1 MVVNIND
8 SKGEFMGKLVIST
21 ALSLIGLFAFAGNP
35 PANYPA
41 VNGVVKK
48 IDLQNKQITLKHE
61 TIPNLNMPGMTMPFV
76 VEDVQTIQGIQV
88 GDQIQFAA
96 DQNADGD
103 LVLIWIEKTKPNPPN
118 NLPQVNGLI
127 KKIDLSNH
135 QITLKHDAI
144 PNLNMPGMTMPFIVQ
159 DAQMLNG
166 FKVGDQVK
174 FSAEQNNDG
183 DLVLVW
189 IAKAQATPITDL
201 TPVLCTGTAN
211 TSPKT
216 NIEVDVRQDKYSTIR
231 YEYAEGPY
239 KGTAY
244 INSIGDMSLKKDGTH
259 FLYQAGDGNLDSKLS
274 FEKVGDQIQNAK
286 FYSFSAGMNFEPVH
300 CTFQN

>member
-1 MVVNIND
+1 
-8 SKGEFMGKLVIST
+8 MGKLVIST

-61 TIPNLNMPGMTMPFV
+61 TIPNLNMPGMTMPF
-76 VEDVQTIQGIQV
+76 
-88 GDQIQFAA
+88 
-96 DQNADGD
+96 
-103 LVLIWIEKTKPNPPN
+103 
-118 NLPQVNGLI
+118 
-127 KKIDLSNH
+127 
-135 QITLKHDAI
+135 
-144 PNLNMPGMTMPFIVQ
+144 IVQ
-159 DAQMLNG
+159 DAKVLKG
-166 FKVGDQVK
+166 LKVGDPVK
-174 FSAEQNNDG
+174 FSAQQNTDG

-189 IAKAQATPITDL
+189 IIKAQAAPITDL
-201 TPVLCTGTAN
+201 TPVLCTGIAN
-211 TSPKT
+211 TSPRT
-216 NIEVDVRQDKYSTIR
+216 NIEVEVRQDKYSTIR

-244 INSIGDMSLKKDGTH
+244 INSIGDLSLKKDGTH

-274 FEKVGDQIQNAK
+274 FEIVGDQIQNAK

-300 CTFQN
+300 CAFQN

>member
-1 MVVNIND
+1 MR
-8 SKGEFMGKLVIST
+8 KLVIST
-21 ALSLIGLFAFAGNP
+21 ALSLFGLFAFAGNP

-61 TIPNLNMPGMTMPFV
+61 TIPNLNMPGMTMPFI
-76 VEDVQTIQGIQV
+76 VEDVQILQGIQV
-88 GDQIQFAA
+88 GDQIHFAA
-96 DQNADGD
+96 DQNSDGD
-103 LVLIWIEKTKPNPPN
+103 
-118 NLPQVNGLI
+118 
-127 KKIDLSNH
+127 
-135 QITLKHDAI
+135 
-144 PNLNMPGMTMPFIVQ
+144 F
-159 DAQMLNG
+159 
-166 FKVGDQVK
+166 
-174 FSAEQNNDG
+174 
-183 DLVLVW
+183 VLVW
-189 IAKAQATPITDL
+189 IAKAQAAPITDL
-201 TPVLCTGTAN
+201 TPVLCTGVAN

-216 NIEVDVRQDKYSTIR
+216 NIEIEVRQDKYSTIR

-244 INSIGDMSLKKDGTH
+244 INSIGNMSLKKDGTH

-274 FEKVGDQIQNAK
+274 FKRVGPQIQNAK